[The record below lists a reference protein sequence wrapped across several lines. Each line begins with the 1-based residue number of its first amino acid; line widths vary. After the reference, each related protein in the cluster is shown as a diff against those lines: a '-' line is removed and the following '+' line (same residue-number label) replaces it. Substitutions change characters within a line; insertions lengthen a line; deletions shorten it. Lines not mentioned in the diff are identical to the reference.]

1 MTKRRLDR
9 RIGRPRTKTNIMRTI
24 RPAGWLL
31 FLGILVSSSF
41 GVLSG
46 WLWRIQGR
54 DHERWVALAA
64 DNVQAT
70 IRVARRGD
78 ILDIRGTPLAI
89 SVPAK
94 TVCADPSLIYTQRVE
109 VAHLLAPLLDLDAG
123 ALFRQL
129 EPRCHTNAV
138 GRRVTNSFVLLKHQ
152 VAPDQWRRI
161 TNAMAGLRLEPKPKR
176 VGALWLA
183 QKALRTQ
190 AIFGVDEPLRQYPSQ
205 TLAAQVL
212 GYVAS
217 SEVEGDHGRAYE
229 MEGLGGIEK
238 KFDRWLNGQPGW
250 RSPTEDVAPRP
261 GLNVVLTL
269 DAGLQAIV
277 EEELAKVMA
286 RFKPRSVFGLVVR
299 PRTGEILALANL
311 PTYDPNQ
318 PGTNLAA
325 FQNHVISD
333 AFEPGSTFKIV
344 TIGTA
349 LNDGK
354 ITLDEQVFCEN
365 GYWAKYG
372 LKDSHHD
379 GYGLLTFELVL
390 AKSSNIG
397 TAKAAELLGPAR
409 LYNTVTNFGFGWL
422 TGIPLPDESR
432 GRIAHPRSWDGKTIS
447 RVPIGQ
453 SIMATPLQTVMAIA
467 AVANGGELMQ
477 PLLVARIEDDQ
488 HHVIRQAAPTVLH
501 RVLSLAAARDLVQ
514 ALKSVASEEG
524 TGKAAQLDYY
534 TAAGKTGTAQQVVNG
549 VYNSTTFF
557 SSFVGFFPADHPELC
572 ILVGVDRP
580 DVHLGY
586 YGATVAA
593 PAFKAIAERA
603 GGYLRI
609 PPDLPSDTDSVPVAK
624 VKPEPLPGATNRR
637 APAPRA
643 PLPTAALAG
652 R

>member
-1 MTKRRLDR
+1 MTKRRLNR
-9 RIGRPRTKTNIMRTI
+9 QTGRPQTKTNIMRTI

-31 FLGILVSSSF
+31 FLGILVGLSF
-41 GVLSG
+41 VVLSG
-46 WLWRIQGR
+46 WLWRIQVR
-54 DHERWVALAA
+54 DHERWAALAA
-64 DNVQAT
+64 DNAQQAIT
-70 IRVARRGD
+70 RVARRGD

-109 VAHLLAPLLDLDAG
+109 VAQLLAPLLGMDAG
-123 ALFRQL
+123 ALFRHL
-129 EPRCHTNAV
+129 EPRCHTNAF

-152 VAPDQWRRI
+152 VALDQWRRI
-161 TNAMAGLRLEPKPKR
+161 TNAMAGLRLEPKPKH

-229 MEGLGGIEK
+229 IEGLGGIEK
-238 KFDRWLNGQPGW
+238 RFDALLNGQPGW

-269 DAGLQAIV
+269 DAGVQAIV
-277 EEELAKVMA
+277 EEELAKVMTK
-286 RFKPRSVFGLVVR
+286 FKPRSVFGLVVR
-299 PRTGEILALANL
+299 RRTGEILAMANL
-311 PTYDPNQ
+311 PTFDPNQ

-325 FQNHVISD
+325 FYNHVISD

-365 GYWAKYG
+365 GYWAEYG
-372 LKDSHHD
+372 LNDSHH

-397 TAKAAELLGPAR
+397 TAKAALRLGATR

-453 SIMATPLQTVMAIA
+453 SIMATPLQTAMAMA

-477 PLLVARIEDDQ
+477 PFIVARIEDEQ
-488 HHVIRQAAPTVLH
+488 HHVIRRATPTVLH
-501 RVLSLAAARDLVQ
+501 RVLSPAAARDLVQ

-534 TAAGKTGTAQQVVNG
+534 TAAGKTGTAVQVVNG
-549 VYNSTTFF
+549 AYSSSTYF
-557 SSFVGFFPADHPELC
+557 SSFVGFFPADNPELC

-580 DVHLGY
+580 DVHIAY

-593 PAFKAIAERA
+593 PAFKAIAERV

-609 PPDLPSDTDSVPVAK
+609 PPDLPSEMNSLPAAK
-624 VKPEPLPGATNRR
+624 LKTEPLPEATNRR
-637 APAPRA
+637 ARAPRA
-643 PLPTAALAG
+643 TLPTAALAG